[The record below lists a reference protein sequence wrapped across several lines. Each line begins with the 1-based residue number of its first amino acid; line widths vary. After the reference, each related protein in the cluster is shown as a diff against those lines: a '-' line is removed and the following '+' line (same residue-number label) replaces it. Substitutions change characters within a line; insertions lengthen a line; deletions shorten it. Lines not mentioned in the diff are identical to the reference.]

1 MSRLIETIR
10 YTGGKPLNI
19 DYHLR
24 RINASRPAWDR
35 IAMLESIQVPGDV
48 THKVRIVYDKTTYT
62 ITVEPY
68 TIRPIRSLKLVVD
81 NNIVYDHKYED
92 RKALNVLFSRRTDCD
107 DILIVKNGVVTDT
120 SYSNIIFRKE
130 DKWFTP
136 GTFLLNGTM
145 RQYLLHK
152 RMISEMPITP
162 ANITQFSHFKLINAM
177 LRDEAPESEVLN
189 IR

>member
-1 MSRLIETIR
+1 M
-10 YTGGKPLNI
+10 NI

-24 RINASRPAWDR
+24 RINASRPTWDR
-35 IAMLESIQVPGDV
+35 IAMLESIKVPDTL
-48 THKVRIVYDKTTYT
+48 THKVRIVYDATTYSIST
-62 ITVEPY
+62 EPY
-68 TIRPIRSLKLVVD
+68 TIRPVNTLKLVVD

-92 RKALNVLFSRRTDCD
+92 RKAINTLFSRRIDCD
-107 DILIVKNGVVTDT
+107 DILIVKNGVITDT
-120 SYSNIIFRKE
+120 SYSNIVFRKG

-136 GTFLLNGTM
+136 STFLLNGTM
-145 RQYLLHK
+145 RQYLLNQ
-152 RMISEMPITP
+152 RVISELPITP

>member
-10 YTGGKPLNI
+10 YSGGKPLNI
-19 DYHLR
+19 EYHLR
-24 RINASRPAWDR
+24 RINASRPEWDR
-35 IAMLESIQVPGDV
+35 IAMVESIRVPDDL
-48 THKVRIVYDKTTYT
+48 TYKVRIVYDKTTYT
-62 ITVEPY
+62 INVEPY
-68 TIRPIRSLKLVVD
+68 TIRPVRTLKLVID

-92 RKALNVLFSRRTDCD
+92 RKELNVLFSRRNDCD
-107 DILIVKNGVVTDT
+107 DVLIVKNGVITDT
-120 SYSNIIFRKE
+120 SYSNVIFRKN

-136 GTFLLNGTM
+136 GTYLLNGTM
-145 RQYLLHK
+145 RQYLLDK
-152 RMISEMPITP
+152 RLISETTITP